1 MERPNGKEIIK
12 KALRKSGLKIIDIY
26 IIRKF
31 LGTFFFSI
39 VIILS
44 IAVVFDFSEKIDD
57 FIENGAPLSEVILD
71 YYANFIPYFAVLF
84 SSLFTFISVIYFTSK
99 MAYDTEIIAILSSGV
114 SFRRILRPYLMS
126 AFVIAVFSFMLS
138 SFVIPD
144 ATKVKLDFEEKYI
157 HSRPVNF
164 NRKNIHR
171 QIKPGVFIYMESY
184 SNISQTG
191 YNFSMEKFED
201 GMLKS
206 KLMSDQIYW
215 DSLKNKWTIRR
226 YYIRDIEGLNEIVS
240 SGTSI
245 DTSINIFP
253 SDFTKRIN
261 VVEAMSWKELNEFI
275 DLSLM
280 QGESNVIAYLIEKY
294 RRTAFPF
301 SAFILTLIGVS
312 VSSKKVRGGIGA
324 QLGAG
329 LLVAFSYIL
338 FMQFSSQFAISGS
351 LPPLLAVW
359 IPNIIFSFV
368 AIVLYKMAPK

>member
-1 MERPNGKEIIK
+1 MERSNAKEIISQALK
-12 KALRKSGLKIIDIY
+12 KTGLRIIDIY
-26 IIRKF
+26 IIKKF

-57 FIENGAPLSEVILD
+57 FIENGAPFKEVIFD

-84 SSLFTFISVIYFTSK
+84 SSLFTFISVIFFTSK
-99 MAYDTEIIAILSSGV
+99 MAYNTEIIAILSSGV
-114 SFRRILRPYLMS
+114 SFRRLLVPYFLS
-126 AFVIAVFSFMLS
+126 ALVIAAFSFLLS
-138 SFVIPD
+138 NFVIPD
-144 ATKVKLDFEEKYI
+144 ATKVKLDFENKYI
-157 HSRPVNF
+157 HSRPPSF
-164 NRKNIHR
+164 NQRNIHR

-201 GMLKS
+201 GNLKS
-206 KLMSDQIYW
+206 KLMSDQIFW

-226 YYIRDIEGLNEIVS
+226 YYIRDIDGLDETIVS
-240 SGTSI
+240 GNSI
-245 DTSINIFP
+245 DTSLNMYP
-253 SDFTKRIN
+253 TDFTKRIN
-261 VVEAMSWKELNEFI
+261 VVEAMSWKELNDFI

-280 QGESNVIAYLIEKY
+280 QGEQNVTSYLIEKY

-329 LLVAFSYIL
+329 LAVAFGYIL
-338 FMQFSSQFAISGS
+338 FMQFSSQFSISGS

-359 IPNIIFSFV
+359 IPNIIFTFV
-368 AIVLYKMAPK
+368 AIVLYKLTPK